1 MTELKDGIVHLK
13 IGLFP
18 DVNVFIT
25 LYKNISTNPHILVQ
39 RLSSITVD
47 TVTDTDTDTDSGI
60 DASTLTNET
69 HDHFAIMDASRI
81 ASIDHLAIA
90 VNSALLRAN
99 NAIATASNSTNGN
112 VNGTST
118 SPQMGQKR
126 GRALD
131 TIVCAGG
138 STNVGAVLKDFGFNE
153 SSIAAEEAKTTTE
166 TETQAVYNV
175 VLIGIGTTLEQYI
188 ETMTNDQ
195 IALASSQSQR
205 TPETIAD
212 MVAFFGR
219 ERSQTEVMQLIK
231 MFKTTKEEVAMQGL
245 EKAIINRVA
254 AKFFI

>member
-1 MTELKDGIVHLK
+1 VNPLKQLSK
-13 IGLFP
+13 IGFSAMACNL
-18 DVNVFIT
+18 
-25 LYKNISTNPHILVQ
+25 SILSQ
-39 RLSSITVD
+39 
-47 TVTDTDTDTDSGI
+47 
-60 DASTLTNET
+60 
-69 HDHFAIMDASRI
+69 
-81 ASIDHLAIA
+81 
-90 VNSALLRAN
+90 
-99 NAIATASNSTNGN
+99 
-112 VNGTST
+112 VNG
-118 SPQMGQKR
+118 
-126 GRALD
+126 
-131 TIVCAGG
+131 
-138 STNVGAVLKDFGFNE
+138 VGAVLKEFGFNE

-195 IALASSQSQR
+195 IALASSQRQR

-219 ERSQTEVMQLIK
+219 ERSQTEV

>member
-47 TVTDTDTDTDSGI
+47 TDTDSGT
-60 DASTLTNET
+60 STSTNGT

-90 VNSALLRAN
+90 VNSALLRTN
-99 NAIATASNSTNGN
+99 NAIASNSTNGN
-112 VNGTST
+112 GT

-153 SSIAAEEAKTTTE
+153 SSIAAEEAKRE
-166 TETQAVYNV
+166 TETQSEYNV

-195 IALASSQSQR
+195 IALASSQRQ
-205 TPETIAD
+205 PETIAD

>member
-1 MTELKDGIVHLK
+1 MAELKDRIVHLK
-13 IGLFP
+13 SGLFP
-18 DVNVFIT
+18 DVNVFLT
-25 LYKNISTNPHILVQ
+25 LHKNISTNPHILVQ

-47 TVTDTDTDTDSGI
+47 TDTDSGT
-60 DASTLTNET
+60 STSTNGT

-90 VNSALLRAN
+90 VNSALLRTN
-99 NAIATASNSTNGN
+99 NAFASNSTNGN
-112 VNGTST
+112 GS

-138 STNVGAVLKDFGFNE
+138 STNVGAVLKEFGFNE
-153 SSIAAEEAKTTTE
+153 SSIAAEETKRE
-166 TETQAVYNV
+166 TETQSEYNV

-195 IALASSQSQR
+195 IALASSQRQ
-205 TPETIAD
+205 PETIAD